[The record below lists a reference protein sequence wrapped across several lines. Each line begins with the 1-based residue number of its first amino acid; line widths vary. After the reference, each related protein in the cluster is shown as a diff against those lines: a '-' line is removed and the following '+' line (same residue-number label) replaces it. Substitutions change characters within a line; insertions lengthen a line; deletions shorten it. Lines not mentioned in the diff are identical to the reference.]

1 MTAQRNTEAERR
13 RLVPRTEMRPPMTMD
28 TATERTGPIGT
39 LILITDDEMRDIL
52 THIAGAGDR
61 VLFDRL
67 RDRWMSL
74 RYGTRSGP
82 EVPARGRV
90 VDAWDEGYRAGVHDA
105 THPAS
110 SPTINPY
117 QRSDVDADHVIAEA
131 ARAWWRADQRVTAE
145 IEALDSVKAAHQR
158 LTETLASEAAWLSRQ
173 PGQGA
178 GRASP
183 QSHAP
188 HRPALTEEDR

>member
-1 MTAQRNTEAERR
+1 
-13 RLVPRTEMRPPMTMD
+13 MRPPMTMD

-67 RDRWMSL
+67 HDRWTSL

-90 VDAWDEGYRAGVHDA
+90 VSARHTTLRIPLLPGSRTRLVRRSWSVTPCAA
-105 THPAS
+105 PAPR
-110 SPTINPY
+110 SPCT
-117 QRSDVDADHVIAEA
+117 R
-131 ARAWWRADQRVTAE
+131 
-145 IEALDSVKAAHQR
+145 
-158 LTETLASEAAWLSRQ
+158 
-173 PGQGA
+173 
-178 GRASP
+178 
-183 QSHAP
+183 
-188 HRPALTEEDR
+188 

>member
-1 MTAQRNTEAERR
+1 MTIEIVNLR

-67 RDRWMSL
+67 RDRWTSL

-90 VDAWDEGYRAGVHDA
+90 VG
-105 THPAS
+105 
-110 SPTINPY
+110 
-117 QRSDVDADHVIAEA
+117 
-131 ARAWWRADQRVTAE
+131 ARHT
-145 IEALDSVKAAHQR
+145 
-158 LTETLASEAAWLSRQ
+158 TLRIPL
-173 PGQGA
+173 
-178 GRASP
+178 
-183 QSHAP
+183 
-188 HRPALTEEDR
+188 

>member
-1 MTAQRNTEAERR
+1 
-13 RLVPRTEMRPPMTMD
+13 MTMD

-67 RDRWMSL
+67 RDRWTSL
-74 RYGTRSGP
+74 RYGTRNGSRP
-82 EVPARGRV
+82 RPAADARGDRPMTRV
-90 VDAWDEGYRAGVHDA
+90 VDAWDEGYEAGVHDA

-158 LTETLASEAAWLSRQ
+158 LTESLASEAAWLSRQ

>member
-1 MTAQRNTEAERR
+1 MTARRNTEA
-13 RLVPRTEMRPPMTMD
+13 EMRPPMTMD

-67 RDRWMSL
+67 HDRWTSL

-90 VDAWDEGYRAGVHDA
+90 VSARHTTDLGLDLPLTLEG
-105 THPAS
+105 T
-110 SPTINPY
+110 
-117 QRSDVDADHVIAEA
+117 
-131 ARAWWRADQRVTAE
+131 
-145 IEALDSVKAAHQR
+145 
-158 LTETLASEAAWLSRQ
+158 
-173 PGQGA
+173 
-178 GRASP
+178 
-183 QSHAP
+183 
-188 HRPALTEEDR
+188 DR

>member
-1 MTAQRNTEAERR
+1 MTIETVNLR

-67 RDRWMSL
+67 RDRWTSL

-90 VDAWDEGYRAGVHDA
+90 VGATIAAPTSADAQLID
-105 THPAS
+105 
-110 SPTINPY
+110 
-117 QRSDVDADHVIAEA
+117 
-131 ARAWWRADQRVTAE
+131 
-145 IEALDSVKAAHQR
+145 EALS
-158 LTETLASEAAWLSRQ
+158 
-173 PGQGA
+173 
-178 GRASP
+178 
-183 QSHAP
+183 
-188 HRPALTEEDR
+188 

>member
-1 MTAQRNTEAERR
+1 MTIETVNLR

-67 RDRWMSL
+67 HDRWTSL

-90 VDAWDEGYRAGVHDA
+90 V
-105 THPAS
+105 S
-110 SPTINPY
+110 
-117 QRSDVDADHVIAEA
+117 
-131 ARAWWRADQRVTAE
+131 ARHT
-145 IEALDSVKAAHQR
+145 
-158 LTETLASEAAWLSRQ
+158 TLRIPL
-173 PGQGA
+173 
-178 GRASP
+178 
-183 QSHAP
+183 
-188 HRPALTEEDR
+188 